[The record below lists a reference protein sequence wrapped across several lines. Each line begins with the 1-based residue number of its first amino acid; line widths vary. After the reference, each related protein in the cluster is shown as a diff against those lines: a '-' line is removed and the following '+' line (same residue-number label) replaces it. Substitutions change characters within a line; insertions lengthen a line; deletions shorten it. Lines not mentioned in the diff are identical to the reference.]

1 METLKKLV
9 LHNFPQAELK
19 EEHMNQ
25 LMYQLPLKDTW
36 LPQVFHVMEKA
47 KADSN
52 GDLEDYSVSQLTLDD
67 VFIQFA
73 SKQSEN
79 DDTNTK
85 EDDDLSDKEVISMET
100 LKETL
105 KNADTLSKTIDP
117 EKKKDLTGTSH
128 EKQPHEFANPMVFSE
143 RPGSSETPVD
153 RRREFFSSM
162 IAAAEASEQANSASS
177 AEEGGVE
184 LINVSSQRR
193 STIENIVDSVAL
205 EV

>member
-1 METLKKLV
+1 MLRSRNSPFGSGFGNDSPGGNKRNASMETLKQLV
-9 LHNFPQAELK
+9 LRNFPQAELK

-52 GDLEDYSVSQLTLDD
+52 GELEDYSVSQLTLDD

-85 EDDDLSDKEVISMET
+85 DGTDDDTKEAISMEPM
-100 LKETL
+100 KETI
-105 KNADTLSKTIDP
+105 KNDEPSVRIINPNKVEDSV
-117 EKKKDLTGTSH
+117 DH
-128 EKQPHEFANPMVFSE
+128 ENEHHEFVN
-143 RPGSSETPVD
+143 
-153 RRREFFSSM
+153 
-162 IAAAEASEQANSASS
+162 
-177 AEEGGVE
+177 
-184 LINVSSQRR
+184 
-193 STIENIVDSVAL
+193 
-205 EV
+205 

>member
-1 METLKKLV
+1 MSTS
-9 LHNFPQAELK
+9 ELK

-52 GDLEDYSVSQLTLDD
+52 GELEDYSVSQLTLDD

-79 DDTNTK
+79 DDTNAKDVTDEDAK
-85 EDDDLSDKEVISMET
+85 EAISMEPM
-100 LKETL
+100 KEVT
-105 KNADTLSKTIDP
+105 KNDEPSIKIVNPNTIEDP
-117 EKKKDLTGTSH
+117 VGH
-128 EKQPHEFANPMVFSE
+128 ENEHHEFVNPMLFNE
-143 RPGSSETPVD
+143 RQAGSATPAD

-162 IAAAEASEQANSASS
+162 IAAAEASSPLNSSS
-177 AEEGGVE
+177 NNDEETGVE
-184 LINVSSQRR
+184 LVNVSNERR
-193 STIENIVDSVAL
+193 NTIENIIDSVAL
-205 EV
+205 DV